1 MTSQANLDKFNE
13 FYKETYSNIL
23 RYIIIKCHNII
34 YIINIMTFNNNIND
48 VNDIIQDVYLEL
60 WKIMNKKNIDD
71 TNINSYLIGIAIN
84 KIKKY
89 YSLVMRIRDISL
101 FDKNN
106 NDLEIIDK
114 IDSSFDIESLLIKD
128 EEWKSIWNFIK
139 KKKNQDVPKVFY
151 LYYKEEM
158 TIKEI
163 SKLLNTKES
172 YIKNLIYRT
181 LNELCLYFKE
191 CD

>member
-1 MTSQANLDKFNE
+1 MKNGNQ
-13 FYKETYSNIL
+13 YGIL
-23 RYIIIKCHNII
+23 
-34 YIINIMTFNNNIND
+34 
-48 VNDIIQDVYLEL
+48 L
-60 WKIMNKKNIDD
+60 
-71 TNINSYLIGIAIN
+71 
-84 KIKKY
+84 KIK
-89 YSLVMRIRDISL
+89 RI
-101 FDKNN
+101 
-106 NDLEIIDK
+106 K
-114 IDSSFDIESLLIKD
+114 IFQK
-128 EEWKSIWNFIK
+128 
-139 KKKNQDVPKVFY
+139 Y

>member
-1 MTSQANLDKFNE
+1 MTSQTNLDKFNE
-13 FYKETYSNIL
+13 IYNRTYSNTL
-23 RYIIIKCHNII
+23 KYIIIKCH
-34 YIINIMTFNNNIND
+34 NIND

-101 FDKNN
+101 FDKSNN
-106 NDLEIIDK
+106 ELEIIDE
-114 IDSSFDIESLLIKD
+114 ISSSFNIEDLIIKD

-139 KKKNQDVPKVFY
+139 K
-151 LYYKEEM
+151 ER
-158 TIKEI
+158 
-163 SKLLNTKES
+163 LL
-172 YIKNLIYRT
+172 I
-181 LNELCLYFKE
+181 CLKP
-191 CD
+191 C

>member
-1 MTSQANLDKFNE
+1 MTGQTNLDKFNE
-13 FYKETYSNIL
+13 IYNRTYSNTL
-23 RYIIIKCHNII
+23 RYIIIKCHNI
-34 YIINIMTFNNNIND
+34 ND
-48 VNDIIQDVYLEL
+48 VNDIIQEVYLEL

-71 TNINSYLIGIAIN
+71 TNINSYLIGIATN

-101 FDKNN
+101 FDKNS

-114 IDSSFDIESLLIKD
+114 IDSSFDIEDLIIKNS
-128 EEWKSIWNFIK
+128 EWKLIWNFIK
-139 KKKNQDVPKVFY
+139 KKKNQDIPKVFY
-151 LYYKEEM
+151 LYYKEEL

>member
-1 MTSQANLDKFNE
+1 MTSQTNLDKFNE

-23 RYIIIKCHNII
+23 RYIIIKCHNI
-34 YIINIMTFNNNIND
+34 ND
-48 VNDIIQDVYLEL
+48 VNDIIQEVYLEL

-128 EEWKSIWNFIK
+128 EEWKSNIEHLNHMARCIESDDLASL
-139 KKKNQDVPKVFY
+139 NNDFY
-151 LYYKEEM
+151 DFFEDFFQL
-158 TIKEI
+158 T
-163 SKLLNTKES
+163 S
-172 YIKNLIYRT
+172 YQIV
-181 LNELCLYFKE
+181 
-191 CD
+191 

>member
-13 FYKETYSNIL
+13 IYNRTYSNTL
-23 RYIIIKCHNII
+23 RYIIIKCH
-34 YIINIMTFNNNIND
+34 NIND

-101 FDKNN
+101 FD
-106 NDLEIIDK
+106 NDLEIIDE
-114 IDSSFDIESLLIKD
+114 ISSSFNIEDLIIKD

-139 KKKNQDVPKVFY
+139 KKKNQDVQKVFY

-163 SKLLNTKES
+163 SKLLNIKES

>member
-1 MTSQANLDKFNE
+1 MTSQTNLDKFNE

-23 RYIIIKCHNII
+23 RYIIIKCHNI
-34 YIINIMTFNNNIND
+34 ND
-48 VNDIIQDVYLEL
+48 VNDIIQEVYLEL
-60 WKIMNKKNIDD
+60 WKIMNKKNIDN

-89 YSLVMRIRDISL
+89 YSL

-114 IDSSFDIESLLIKD
+114 IDSSFDIEDLIIKD

>member
-23 RYIIIKCHNII
+23 RYIIIKCH
-34 YIINIMTFNNNIND
+34 NIND

-89 YSLVMRIRDISL
+89 YSLVMRIRDI
-101 FDKNN
+101 
-106 NDLEIIDK
+106 
-114 IDSSFDIESLLIKD
+114 SSFDIESLLIKD

>member
-1 MTSQANLDKFNE
+1 
-13 FYKETYSNIL
+13 
-23 RYIIIKCHNII
+23 
-34 YIINIMTFNNNIND
+34 
-48 VNDIIQDVYLEL
+48 
-60 WKIMNKKNIDD
+60 
-71 TNINSYLIGIAIN
+71 
-84 KIKKY
+84 
-89 YSLVMRIRDISL
+89 MRIRDISL

-139 KKKNQDVPKVFY
+139 KKKNQDIPKVFY

-181 LNELCLYFKE
+181 LNELYLYFKE

>member
-1 MTSQANLDKFNE
+1 MWDNHSVRENMTSQTNLDTSNE

-23 RYIIIKCHNII
+23 RYIIIKCH
-34 YIINIMTFNNNIND
+34 NIND

-60 WKIMNKKNIDD
+60 WKIMNKKDIDD

-101 FDKNN
+101 FDKSNN
-106 NDLEIIDK
+106 ELEIIDK

-128 EEWKSIWNFIK
+128 EEWKSIWDFIK
-139 KKKNQDVPKVFY
+139 NKKNQDIPKVFILQRRNDY
-151 LYYKEEM
+151 
-158 TIKEI
+158 
-163 SKLLNTKES
+163 
-172 YIKNLIYRT
+172 
-181 LNELCLYFKE
+181 
-191 CD
+191 

>member
-1 MTSQANLDKFNE
+1 MTSQTSLDKFNE
-13 FYKETYSNIL
+13 IYNRTYSNIL
-23 RYIIIKCHNII
+23 KYIIIKCHNI
-34 YIINIMTFNNNIND
+34 ND
-48 VNDIIQDVYLEL
+48 ANDIIQEVYLEL
-60 WKIMNKKNIDD
+60 WKIMNKKGIDS

-84 KIKKY
+84 KIKKH

-101 FDKNN
+101 FDKNS

-114 IDSSFDIESLLIKD
+114 MDSSFDIEDLIIKNS
-128 EEWKSIWNFIK
+128 EWKLIWNFIK
-139 KKKNQDVPKVFY
+139 KKKNQDIPKVFY

-163 SKLLNTKES
+163 SKLLNAKES

>member
-1 MTSQANLDKFNE
+1 MLDNYSVGDNMTGQTNLDKFNE

-23 RYIIIKCHNII
+23 RYIIIKCH
-34 YIINIMTFNNNIND
+34 NIND

-101 FDKNN
+101 FDKLVVLYNSN
-106 NDLEIIDK
+106 ALSCQLVGFAVVIHTPPFYSSFRILHIPHRFPFYSHCEDNDLC
-114 IDSSFDIESLLIKD
+114 
-128 EEWKSIWNFIK
+128 KSPPTGLRFS
-139 KKKNQDVPKVFY
+139 V
-151 LYYKEEM
+151 
-158 TIKEI
+158 
-163 SKLLNTKES
+163 
-172 YIKNLIYRT
+172 RT
-181 LNELCLYFKE
+181 RT
-191 CD
+191 

>member
-1 MTSQANLDKFNE
+1 MTSQTNLDKFNE
-13 FYKETYSNIL
+13 IYNRTYSNTL
-23 RYIIIKCHNII
+23 KYIIIKCH
-34 YIINIMTFNNNIND
+34 NIND

-89 YSLVMRIRDISL
+89 YSLVMRIRGISL

-114 IDSSFDIESLLIKD
+114 IDSSFDIEDLIIKD

-139 KKKNQDVPKVFY
+139 KKKNQDVSKVFY

>member
-1 MTSQANLDKFNE
+1 MTSQTNLDKFNE
-13 FYKETYSNIL
+13 IYNRTYSNTL
-23 RYIIIKCHNII
+23 KYIIIKCH
-34 YIINIMTFNNNIND
+34 NIND

-101 FDKNN
+101 FDKSNN
-106 NDLEIIDK
+106 ELEIIDK

-128 EEWKSIWNFIK
+128 EEWKSIWDFIK
-139 KKKNQDVPKVFY
+139 NKKNQDIPKVFILQRRNDY
-151 LYYKEEM
+151 
-158 TIKEI
+158 
-163 SKLLNTKES
+163 
-172 YIKNLIYRT
+172 
-181 LNELCLYFKE
+181 
-191 CD
+191 

>member
-1 MTSQANLDKFNE
+1 MNLFEEENQ
-13 FYKETYSNIL
+13 YLMNTYATLPIE
-23 RYIIIKCHNII
+23 I
-34 YIINIMTFNNNIND
+34 
-48 VNDIIQDVYLEL
+48 
-60 WKIMNKKNIDD
+60 
-71 TNINSYLIGIAIN
+71 SYGEGS
-84 KIKKY
+84 Y
-89 YSLVMRIRDISL
+89 L

-106 NDLEIIDK
+106 NDLEIIDE
-114 IDSSFDIESLLIKD
+114 ISSSFNIEDLIIKD

-139 KKKNQDVPKVFY
+139 KKKNQDVQKVFY

-163 SKLLNTKES
+163 SKLLNIKES